1 MAGVIECPFCGST
14 FPSGTR
20 FCSECG
26 ATMTG
31 ALVRQATGMLPAN
44 RMLQDRYLIL
54 KKLAQGGQSAVYL
67 VADTLDGSKQYALKE
82 MSESELSPA
91 EKAQA
96 LADFQ
101 READMLRLLNHP
113 ALARVYGTFVEETRH
128 YMLMEYIAGR
138 TLEAALA
145 EAGKPLPEAE
155 VVAWGIALCDLLAYL
170 HRQDPQIIY
179 RDLKPSNIILKP
191 DNTIKLIDFG
201 IARFQQTGQSKDTV
215 CLGTDGYAPIEQY
228 SGKTEPRSDLYA
240 LGATLY
246 HLLTNQVPAAAP
258 TRIADT
264 VSFVSPRTHNPA
276 LSPEVEAVL
285 LHAMEVHLTKR
296 YVDADEMREAL
307 QAISDDTISVPAAHS
322 LVSRPSSASL
332 PSGSIA
338 PADAASP
345 ADAPSRPL
353 PMPVA
358 SSSVI
363 SSGQERVTI
372 RLQPARAPR
381 WDGPKLR
388 VRPPILSF
396 GIITPR
402 KAHAQSLILVNEG
415 AEPLEVTISSSEPA
429 LLLDVPAVQGHRAQV
444 AVWLK
449 PFQLEARHY
458 ERTLEVVTATETT
471 YVEVQFTVA
480 RPGTASNRLPVPV
493 QQNRQVYFPR
503 PGRLIG
509 LGIGLAW
516 LLSYLL
522 SHLGHA
528 GPFIGH

>member
-1 MAGVIECPFCGST
+1 MAGVIECPSCGSM

-44 RMLQDRYLIL
+44 RMLRDRYLIL

-91 EKAQA
+91 EKTQA

-113 ALARVYGTFVEETRH
+113 ALAKVYGTFVEETRH
-128 YMLMEYIAGR
+128 YMLIEYIAGR
-138 TLEAALA
+138 NLEGVLA

-179 RDLKPSNIILKP
+179 RDLKPSNIILQP
-191 DNTIKLIDFG
+191 DDTIKLIDFG

-228 SGKTEPRSDLYA
+228 SGKTAPRSDLYA

-246 HLLTNQVPAAAP
+246 HLLTNRVPAAAP
-258 TRIADT
+258 TRIADAT
-264 VSFVSPRTHNPA
+264 SFVPPRTLNPA
-276 LSPEVEAVL
+276 LSPGAEAVL
-285 LHAMEVHLTKR
+285 LRAMEVHPTQR
-296 YVDADEMREAL
+296 YADAEEMREAL
-307 QAISDDTISVPAAHS
+307 QALGTGAIDE
-322 LVSRPSSASL
+322 
-332 PSGSIA
+332 
-338 PADAASP
+338 ASP
-345 ADAPSRPL
+345 RRAIVRRPPAQRLPAGSGNPSHVSSRPL
-353 PMPVA
+353 PAPVA
-358 SSSVI
+358 SSSLI
-363 SSGQERVTI
+363 SSGQESVTV
-372 RLQPARAPR
+372 RLQPSKMPR
-381 WDGPKLR
+381 WDGPRLR
-388 VRPPILSF
+388 VRPSILSF
-396 GIITPR
+396 GVVTPR
-402 KAHAQSLILVNEG
+402 KAHMQSFMLENEG
-415 AEPLEVTISSSEPA
+415 SEPLEVSVTSSEPA
-429 LLLDVPAVQGHRAQV
+429 LLLDVPLAQEDRAQV

-458 ERTLEVVTATETT
+458 ERSLKLVSGEETT
-471 YVEVQFTVA
+471 FVEVQFTVA
-480 RPGTASNRLPVPV
+480 RPGTAATNRLPVPL
-493 QQNRQVYFPR
+493 QQNRQVAFPN

-528 GPFIGH
+528 GPFIH